1 MLKFTTRDMLWAMV
15 VAVIL
20 AYHASLRLS
29 VMEAVVANDLKWNQ
43 LARDAG
49 VIRQIQREQMRQTFS
64 K

>member
-15 VAVIL
+15 VAAIL

-29 VMEAVVANDLKWNQ
+29 VREAVVSNDLKWNQ

-49 VIRQIQREQMRQTFS
+49 VIRQIQREQTRQTFR